1 LRLPKVSK
9 YIVVG
14 IDYGTRF
21 TKVLFRDNGHVA
33 GKACVVVSQAFPD
46 GLFPSLLSLEG
57 EIIKPYQ
64 TQGEV
69 IAYLKMVAAYAV
81 TAYDKEPSQALE
93 TADIKIPDGLKK
105 LRVIYQDLDLA
116 GLCLSYYFGCVLA
129 ETHRCI
135 EEKLQPVKG
144 DLVLYQL
151 AVPTALT
158 LQNKEME
165 KFFWICLVNGRELF
179 KKHGPHILDGLSLSQ
194 IYGTVENDVLSNYD
208 EIKKKYKHRCVT
220 YPETAAAVAGFFFSK
235 NSSDGIFITADVG
248 AGTVDLNI
256 FRRNRLND
264 QNQEPTLA
272 YYSTQVAPLGAQ
284 MVSDEFKYVN
294 PLAVD
299 LLKEKL
305 YKEIRKLI
313 VQARRKQ
320 PNHGEVGD
328 LRRTYDGARIFLFGG
343 GKRNPVYRE
352 TLLEG
357 LDSQLEKNFD
367 YGGVNNPAVLD
378 LPDYREIERPSPYV
392 DSGRYAVAFG
402 LTNNPLNLH
411 KIILPDELSDIT
423 REPPPDDQR
432 YGFDWN
438 D

>member
-1 LRLPKVSK
+1 VSK

-21 TKVLFRDNGHVA
+21 TKVLFRDNDQVQGQA
-33 GKACVVVSQAFPD
+33 YVVVSQAFRD

-57 EIIKPYQ
+57 EVIKPYQ

-81 TAYDKEPSQALE
+81 TAYEKEPSRALE
-93 TADIKIPDGLKK
+93 AADIRIPDGLKK
-105 LRVIYQDLDLA
+105 LRGTYQDLDLV
-116 GLCLSYYFGCVLA
+116 GLCLSYYFGCLLA
-129 ETHRCI
+129 EAHRCI
-135 EEKLQPVKG
+135 EEKLNPGKG
-144 DLVLYQL
+144 DKVLYQL

-158 LQNKEME
+158 MQNKEMD
-165 KFFWICLVNGRELF
+165 KFFWVCLVNGRELF
-179 KKHGPHILDGLSLSQ
+179 KRHRTRILEGLSLSE
-194 IYGTVENDVLSNYD
+194 IYESIERDVLSKYE
-208 EIKKKYKHRCVT
+208 EIKARYKHRCAT

-367 YGGVNNPAVLD
+367 YGGVNNPVVLD
-378 LPDYREIERPSPYV
+378 LPDYREIERPSPHV

-423 REPPPDDQR
+423 REPPPEDQR